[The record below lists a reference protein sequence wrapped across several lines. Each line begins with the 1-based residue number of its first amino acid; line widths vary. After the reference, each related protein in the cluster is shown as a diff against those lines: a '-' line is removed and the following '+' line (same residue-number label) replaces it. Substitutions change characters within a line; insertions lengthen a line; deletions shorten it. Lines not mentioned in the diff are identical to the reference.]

1 MLENDHGEGLLAL
14 DELLKFTGLNRNLLH
29 AWERRYGLE
38 PKRRSAT
45 GRRFYS
51 LEQAERLLHLKRAV
65 DAGHRISAISGL
77 SLTELEALETREQ
90 PEQALKDFIDT
101 ARQLDAGRIAGLL
114 RIRLRSQGLSDFVL
128 KTVVPLLQ
136 HVGQLWSEGR
146 LGVAGEHVVS
156 VALKQVLLSGLLDQ
170 EVPEGSQKAVV
181 TTLEGELHEFG
192 ALAAAL
198 LARLAGIDAVY
209 LGPTLP
215 VREVAAAASRLQAR
229 YVLVSTLVI
238 PEESLIS
245 ALDQL
250 RQQLP
255 DGITLIAG
263 GRHLG
268 KVRPTANLL
277 VQPALEG
284 LPGLLAR
291 LSEAN

>member
-1 MLENDHGEGLLAL
+1 MPENDHGESLLAL

-51 LEQAERLLHLKRAV
+51 LEQAERLRHLKRAV
-65 DAGHRISAISGL
+65 DAGHRISTISGL

-146 LGVAGEHVVS
+146 LGVAGEHVMS
-156 VALKQVLLSGLLDQ
+156 VALKQVLLSSLLDQ

-215 VREVAAAASRLQAR
+215 VREVATAASRLQAR

-238 PEESLIS
+238 PEETLIP